1 MAIGTT
7 AYILGAG
14 FSANAGLPL
23 QSDFTEL
30 FLKANQFKRGK
41 SRHLMPHLGTF
52 VRDTFGFKGGQD
64 LLLYPELEDVFTT
77 LDLSANTGHNLGRK
91 YSPRDLRSLRRM
103 LLSRIIRML
112 NSAYLDGKKKPSEG
126 RVQLL
131 HFLKYVTGS
140 KHQFVSLNWDT
151 VLEGCFE
158 ELGQNSSPYYSG
170 EIRPVIIEE
179 GKVKP
184 IERTESRIRVAKM
197 HGSINWLYCDCCRRT
212 FSVPVNQVS
221 HLASQVLKSDES
233 KKLYGESMSA
243 RLGCPSCD
251 VDLGVRLAT
260 FSYQKALRTLTFESS
275 WLQAERTLREARRW
289 VFIGY
294 SLPGADFEFKYLLK
308 RVALS
313 LRRSPE
319 IVVVTKVNKKKPIES
334 DRAVIS
340 YKRFFGESKLRFFYD
355 SLTTDAIDD
364 IL

>member
-7 AYILGAG
+7 AYVLGAG

-23 QSDFTEL
+23 QSDFTER
-30 FLKANQFKRGK
+30 FLRANQFKRGK
-41 SRHLMPHLGTF
+41 SRFLMPHLGSF
-52 VRDTFGFKGGQD
+52 VRDTFGFKDGQD
-64 LLLYPELEDVFTT
+64 SSLYPELEDVFTT

-91 YSPRDLRSLRRM
+91 YSPSDLRRLRRM

-112 NSAYLDGKKKPSEG
+112 NAAYLDGKKEPSKD
-126 RVQLL
+126 RKQLL
-131 HFLKYVTGS
+131 SFLKNVSCTQ
-140 KHQFVSLNWDT
+140 HEFVSLNWDT

-158 ELGQNSSPYYSG
+158 ELEQNLSPCYSN
-170 EIRPVIIEE
+170 EIHPVIIEE

-184 IERTESRIRVAKM
+184 IERAGSRILVAKM

-212 FSVPVNQVS
+212 FSVPVSQVS
-221 HLASQVLKSDES
+221 LLASQVLKSDES
-233 KKLYGESMSA
+233 KKLYGESMRA
-243 RLGCPSCD
+243 RLECPLCD

-260 FSYQKALRTLTFESS
+260 FSYQKALRTSTFESS
-275 WLQAERTLREARRW
+275 WLQAEKTLMQARRW

-319 IVVVTKVNKKKPIES
+319 IVVVTKINRQEAIEKNS
-334 DRAVIS
+334 TVIS
-340 YKRFFGESKLRFFYD
+340 YQRFFGEGKPRFFYD
-355 SLTTDAIDD
+355 SLTADAIKD